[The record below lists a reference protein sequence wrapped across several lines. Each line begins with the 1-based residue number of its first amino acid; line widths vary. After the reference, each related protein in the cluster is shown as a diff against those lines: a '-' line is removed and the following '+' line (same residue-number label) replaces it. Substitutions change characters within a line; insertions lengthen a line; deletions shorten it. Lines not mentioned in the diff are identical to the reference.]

1 MSEEKFSTILFG
13 GLVTLTFLSVTASWL
28 ALGRGGAVVVALSFA
43 AIKGFLI
50 GWYFMRL
57 KTAGPFP
64 RGAVLVGI
72 VAVLILAFGVFPD
85 VGLFNR

>member
-1 MSEEKFSTILFG
+1 MTEEKFSTTLFIS
-13 GLVTLTFLSVTASWL
+13 LVCLTLLSVTASRL
-28 ALGRGGAVVVALSFA
+28 HLESGPAVGVALGFA

-57 KTAGPFP
+57 KTAGPIP
-64 RGAVLVGI
+64 RAAVLVGI
-72 VAVLILAFGVFPD
+72 AAVLILAFGVFPD

>member
-1 MSEEKFSTILFG
+1 MNEEKFSTILYVS
-13 GLVTLTFLSVTASWL
+13 LMCLTLLSVTASRFHL
-28 ALGRGGAVVVALSFA
+28 NRGSAVAVALAFA
-43 AIKGFLI
+43 VIKGFLI

-57 KTAGPFP
+57 KTAGPIP

-72 VAVLILAFGVFPD
+72 AAVLILAFGVFPD

>member
-1 MSEEKFSTILFG
+1 MSEEKFSTVLFLS
-13 GLVTLTFLSVTASWL
+13 LVCLTLFSVTASRL
-28 ALGRGGAVVVALSFA
+28 HLERGPAVTVALAFA

-57 KTAGPFP
+57 KTSGPIP
-64 RGAVLVGI
+64 RAAVLVGI
-72 VAVLILAFGVFPD
+72 AAVLILAFGVFPD